1 MVVDRLRGDA
11 EFGGDLLVRHPHPA
25 AHLEDAARLF
35 GQTGERFV
43 VQTRQLG
50 TEIEVGGFETFG
62 EALAQL
68 LVDALPDLPVG
79 DAVERLVADDHKE
92 QPFERQLF
100 EQFVAVF
107 PDVEH
112 RVLHDVLGRRDRHP
126 TRRETAQAA
135 VIEFIAGFEAG
146 HVAAVEPAD
155 DCAVVVEIVFGLK
168 NHRCSLSVRNP
179 KIRFFPKNRR
189 ER

>member
-68 LVDALPDLPVG
+68 LVDA
-79 DAVERLVADDHKE
+79 
-92 QPFERQLF
+92 
-100 EQFVAVF
+100 
-107 PDVEH
+107 
-112 RVLHDVLGRRDRHP
+112 
-126 TRRETAQAA
+126 
-135 VIEFIAGFEAG
+135 
-146 HVAAVEPAD
+146 PAD
-155 DCAVVVEIVFGLK
+155 PAGG
-168 NHRCSLSVRNP
+168 RCRSNALLRTIIKSNPLSDSSSSSLS
-179 KIRFFPKNRR
+179 RFSQM
-189 ER
+189 